1 MRICQKVIADVFLEV
16 ANAIESGEFGKKVKI
31 GVTTLG
37 SEHGVENMV
46 NGAQLAKSNLFDIVL
61 IDQKWKLTLK

>member
-1 MRICQKVIADVFLEV
+1 MSKKVIADVFLEV

-46 NGAQLAKSNLFDIVL
+46 NGAQLAKSNLFD
-61 IDQKWKLTLK
+61 

>member
-1 MRICQKVIADVFLEV
+1 MA
-16 ANAIESGEFGKKVKI
+16 KVKI

-61 IDQKWKLTLK
+61 IGPKVETDLEVVEVNDEKKCMQNGRIIRFRIY